1 MNNSK
6 LATIAFTGHRMNRIR
21 LEKTELSSL
30 ISSAIICFYLKGYRV
45 FLTGMAEGLDMIA
58 AEEVLKMKEHYPDVE
73 LQCIVP
79 FAGQPDRMN
88 PEDKMRYNTILS
100 AADKTVCLSEG
111 YYDGC
116 FLRRNDYLIDHSTQ
130 LIAYYDN
137 VPKGGTYYTVKNAQ
151 HKGIEVFNLFNRE
164 MELHHFYQ
172 DELLTGW
179 GRSSFNV
186 KALSY
191 EQAVESIRL
200 LNFQD
205 VSDID
210 DHSTITFESYEYL
223 TETYTQVSLAE
234 NGGQAT
240 IEFLNDD
247 SLKTSIFSNADN
259 KLAEARQK
267 MLNEIAG
274 ELAEKKMTDVFQ
286 MLPTEFR
293 DKYNPEK
300 YAKVYQKKYD
310 EYFKS
315 YMEQLSNL

>member
-1 MNNSK
+1 MNNNK
-6 LATIAFTGHRMNRIR
+6 LKTIAFTGHRMNRIR
-21 LEKTELSSL
+21 IEKRELSGL
-30 ISSAIICFYLKGYRV
+30 ISAAVIYFYLKGYKV
-45 FLTGMAEGLDMIA
+45 FLTGMAEGLDLIA
-58 AEEVLKMKEHYPDVE
+58 AEEVLKMKEHYPDIE
-73 LQCIVP
+73 LHCIIP
-79 FAGQPDRMN
+79 FAGQSDRMN
-88 PEDKMRYNTILS
+88 PKDRLRYNTILS
-100 AADKTVCLSEG
+100 AADYEIYLSEK

-137 VPKGGTYYTVKNAQ
+137 VPKGGTYYTVKNALR
-151 HKGIEVFNLFNRE
+151 KGIGVFNLFNRE

-205 VSDID
+205 VSDIN
-210 DHSTITFESYEYL
+210 DHPSITFESYEYL
-223 TETYTQVSLAE
+223 TETYTQVSLTE

-240 IEFLNDD
+240 IEFLKDD

-259 KLAEARQK
+259 KLTEARQK
-267 MLNEIAG
+267 TLNEIAG

-286 MLPTEFR
+286 MPPAEFR
-293 DKYNPEK
+293 DKNNPEK

-310 EYFKS
+310 EYFKN
-315 YMEQLSNL
+315 YMEQLSKL